1 MQASKVLRVR
11 SALTYSRGRFSQRAQ
26 AEEARSALSRAL
38 GGQVTHDPSGLAHAA
53 GGVMKEADHA
63 AAERESAP
71 AQHDRIKRQVPGLV
85 GADPRAEVAAEQDR
99 AHPVRTAAGCLENL
113 AHRCAGLDLEHA
125 RR

>member
-11 SALTYSRGRFSQRAQ
+11 SALADSRDRVSQRAQ
-26 AEEARSALSRAL
+26 TEETRSALSRAL
-38 GGQVTHDPSGLAHAA
+38 GGQVTHDPSGLAYAA

-63 AAERESAP
+63 AAERESAR
-71 AQHDRIKRQVPGLV
+71 AQRDRIKGQVPGLV

-99 AHPVRTAAGCLENL
+99 AHPVRTAAGRLEDL

-125 RR
+125 WR